1 MYNTYY
7 AKMIILSVAGKTYF
21 PPVVKTL
28 TILFFTHTYCRRPIH
43 HVIAA
48 THRVKLDVLFNNIC
62 YYLSVGVLFSYT

>member
-7 AKMIILSVAGKTYF
+7 AKMIILSVAGKTFF

-28 TILFFTHTYCRRPIH
+28 SIFFSPIH

-48 THRVKLDVLFNNIC
+48 TRRVKLDVL
-62 YYLSVGVLFSYT
+62 STV